1 METFANRLK
10 SGDLK
15 IISRIKLIKK
25 QYRKTFSV
33 SPSGCMT
40 FSHKDQTVMDI
51 QPDNGVELANGTANG
66 KSSVFMLIPKQ
77 KPDDKTRFDFYKLKN
92 GALVLN
98 LKRLLE
104 GWGFPPKNG
113 NIAIRVEHVEKNVYT
128 FRVQIQQN
136 TKKQRK

>member
-1 METFANRLK
+1 
-10 SGDLK
+10 
-15 IISRIKLIKK
+15 
-25 QYRKTFSV
+25 
-33 SPSGCMT
+33 
-40 FSHKDQTVMDI
+40 MDI

-92 GALVLN
+92 GTLVLN

-128 FRVQIQQN
+128 FRVQIWQN